1 MKNNSDISDAA
12 KLLTSHLVA
21 ILAASVT
28 YVGML
33 QLAGLLGT
41 AVGKRLAPV
50 VVPLITSTS
59 AGRRL
64 LGWSLLATGASVA
77 GGVAGAGGSAV
88 VMGTFVGV
96 EKLVTDAL
104 AAEDW
109 TKLDEMADELER
121 ELESRKRVYAFD
133 SMVLGRGTAALRA
146 LGLYELS
153 YTYEGVTGDIEE
165 RVEIFRINRAV
176 YGTVSAIKQ
185 AFFGRPPSV
194 TGYDAD
200 EEQAALH

>member
-1 MKNNSDISDAA
+1 MKNTEVSEAA

-28 YVGML
+28 YGGML

-64 LGWSLLATGASVA
+64 LGWSLLAAGASVT
-77 GGVAGAGGSAV
+77 GGVVGAGGSAIV
-88 VMGTFVGV
+88 VGTFVGV
-96 EKLVTDAL
+96 EKLVADAIKD
-104 AAEDW
+104 EDW
-109 TKLDEMADELER
+109 TKLDAMADELE
-121 ELESRKRVYAFD
+121 S
-133 SMVLGRGTAALRA
+133 
-146 LGLYELS
+146 
-153 YTYEGVTGDIEE
+153 
-165 RVEIFRINRAV
+165 AV